1 MRRIMSLT
9 IAVLL
14 LPMASAAAQQL
25 PAPVDSMMHRLFAS
39 REFAGQRFGPAR
51 WIEEGAAYTTV
62 ERSEEVE
69 GASDIVRYETAT
81 GNRSVLV
88 SASALIPEGDSTAL
102 GFDNYVWSP
111 DNSRLLLFTNT
122 ERVWRQNSRGD
133 YWVLDRNSG
142 RLQQLGGDADQS
154 TLMYAKFSPQGD
166 RVAYVMKGDIY
177 VERLSDGNIT
187 RLTTGADSLHVNGM
201 SDWVYEEEFGLSDG
215 FRWSPD
221 GERIAFWHFDM
232 TGVGTFLLINDTD
245 SLYPFVIPIQYPKAG
260 TTNSAVTAGVVSA
273 RGGEITWL
281 DVPGDPRDDYLPWME
296 WAGEDE
302 VMIQR
307 VNRRQNTIDFLL
319 ASAANGD
326 ARTLFVERDSAW
338 VDLVGEVPQLD
349 GGGQLLWTSERDG
362 WRRAYQVDRSRGSAR
377 RVTTGNFDM
386 ISVSHVDED
395 GGWLYYIAAPEAPT
409 QRFLY
414 RSRLNGRGQP
424 ERVTPA
430 SAGGTH
436 SYSISPNA
444 KWALHSWS
452 DFDTPSVTELV
463 ALPSHRVVRTLVAN
477 DTLKARVAPFVA
489 SKGTFFRV
497 PVSEGV
503 ELDGW
508 MIRPTDF
515 DSTRKYPVLMYVYG
529 EPAGQTVKD
538 QWMGTSRLWYQAIAD
553 LGYIVASVDNRGTP
567 SPRGRE
573 WRKVIYGAVG
583 ELGTR
588 EQADAV
594 RTLTRTR
601 GYLDSTRVAIWG
613 WSGGG
618 TSTLNAMFRYPDVYQ
633 VGMSVAPVPD
643 QRLYDTIYQERYMG
657 TPQDNL
663 EGYKRGSPIWHAE
676 GLEGSLLVVHGSG
689 DDNVHYQGTERL
701 VNRLVELGKQV
712 DLMVYPNRSHCI
724 CEGRGT
730 SLNVYSLVTRYL
742 LTHLEAGGR

>member
-25 PAPVDSMMHRLFAS
+25 PADVDSMMHRLFAS